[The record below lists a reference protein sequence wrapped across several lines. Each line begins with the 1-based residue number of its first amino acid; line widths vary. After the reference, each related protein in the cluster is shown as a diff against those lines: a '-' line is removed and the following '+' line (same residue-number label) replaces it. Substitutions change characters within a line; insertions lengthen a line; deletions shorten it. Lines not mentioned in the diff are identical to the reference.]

1 MGGVE
6 ALVVNTVRRGSGQMA
21 GMGSMGLDLTSI
33 ADELT
38 GGKVTDVQAQ
48 LDRLEI
54 ALKVSIVASVVAG
67 VAGLFVLLR
76 K

>member
-1 MGGVE
+1 MGSVE
-6 ALVVNTVRRGSGQMA
+6 ALVVNTVRKGPTQ
-21 GMGSMGLDLTSI
+21 MGSMGLDITQI
-33 ADELT
+33 ADALT
-38 GGKVTDVQAQ
+38 GGKVSDVQAQ

-67 VAGLFVLLR
+67 VAGLVVLLR